1 MKKKYMNEAQIR
13 KEIAKLEVLAN
24 KAADKCS
31 DRYDIYMTQ
40 IEELNNDLYDI
51 AGYVMDVE

>member
-1 MKKKYMNEAQIR
+1 MKKKYMNEAQIL

-31 DRYDIYMTQ
+31 DGYDVYMTR

-51 AGYVMDVE
+51 AGYIMDVE